1 LPIDREISRP
11 NGDAFTS
18 ASMALIRSSKDFW
31 AGLIYAFFGAGAV
44 IIARDYDMGSALRMG
59 PAYFPT
65 VLGYLLAFI
74 GVISVARSFISDG
87 TPIGEI
93 AFKGLFVIIGSVLL
107 FGFLVRR
114 TGLVIALPL
123 LVILS
128 AWASDHFR
136 WLPSLVLAAG
146 VTLFCVFVFLHGLGV
161 PLPLWGS
168 WFGG

>member
-1 LPIDREISRP
+1 MP
-11 NGDAFTS
+11 
-18 ASMALIRSSKDFW
+18 LIRSTKDFW
-31 AGLIYAFFGAGAV
+31 AGLIYLLFGASAV
-44 IIARDYDMGSALRMG
+44 IIARDYDMGSALKMG

-65 VLGYLLAFI
+65 LLGYLLALI
-74 GVISVARSFISDG
+74 GIISIGRSFISDG

-93 AFKGLFVIIGSVLL
+93 AFKGLLVVIASVLL

-123 LVILS
+123 LVLIS

-136 WLPSLVLAAG
+136 WRPTLILAAG
-146 VTLFCVFVFLHGLGV
+146 LTLFCVFVFLRGLGV
-161 PLPLWGS
+161 PLPVWGS

>member
-1 LPIDREISRP
+1 
-11 NGDAFTS
+11 
-18 ASMALIRSSKDFW
+18 MALIRSSKDFW
-31 AGLIYAFFGAGAV
+31 AGLIYAVFGAAAV
-44 IIARDYDMGSALRMG
+44 LIARDYDMGSGLKMG

-65 VLGYLLAFI
+65 ALGYLLAFI
-74 GVISVARSFISDG
+74 GIISVGRSFISQG

-114 TGLVIALPL
+114 TGLVVALPL

-128 AWASDHFR
+128 AWASDRFGWR
-136 WLPSLVLAAG
+136 PTLILAAG
-146 VTLFCVFVFLHGLGV
+146 VTLFCVFVFLRGLGV